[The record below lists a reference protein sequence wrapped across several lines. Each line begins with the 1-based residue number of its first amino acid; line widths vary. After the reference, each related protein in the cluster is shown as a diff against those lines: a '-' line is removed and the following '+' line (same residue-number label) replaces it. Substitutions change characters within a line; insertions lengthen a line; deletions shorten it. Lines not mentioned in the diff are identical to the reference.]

1 MKIRDSFSIIYI
13 QNERRKCYEVPIY
26 LFIKKNNDG
35 YYITNSVPFS
45 PMGNIS
51 IDTVKAVF
59 KFAYAMSFGHSGE
72 HRAHRS
78 GGKHN
83 RKLGEIFANAFQGKL
98 ADCALYSILKK
109 RGSKVDKL
117 DFGVHE
123 LGKGDTADLTIGYN
137 ILSIKSTKSFGNL
150 LLLETRDYDSNG
162 TYIPNNTSADFTFLV
177 RMKPYCEELMEKH
190 HILYSDKL
198 DVKLLEKLMLKE
210 QWDFDIP
217 GYITKSDLSYIINN
231 NYVIPQAAKLN
242 GRIEM
247 DADNYYV
254 QSGDMKKLL

>member
-1 MKIRDSFSIIYI
+1 MKSQFT
-13 QNERRKCYEVPIY
+13 Y
-26 LFIKKNNDG
+26 LEKRNDDG

-45 PMGNIS
+45 LIGNIPVA
-51 IDTVKAVF
+51 TVNAIF

-72 HRAHRS
+72 HRVHRS

-98 ADCALYSILKK
+98 AECALYSVLKK
-109 RGSKVDKL
+109 RGSKIDKP

-123 LGKGDTADLTIGYN
+123 LGKWDTVDLTVGDN

-162 TYIPNNTSADFTFLV
+162 TYISNNTSADFTFLV
-177 RMKPYCEELMEKH
+177 RMKPYCEEIMKKH
-190 HILYSDKL
+190 HILYSDEL

-210 QWDFDIP
+210 Q
-217 GYITKSDLSYIINN
+217 
-231 NYVIPQAAKLN
+231 
-242 GRIEM
+242 
-247 DADNYYV
+247 
-254 QSGDMKKLL
+254 